1 MDSPIWGMTTSVGM
15 NFFLPQNTDT
25 GGQNQ
30 LVSSW
35 MRHGAYLL
43 DYTAVVRLLI
53 LAVR

>member
-1 MDSPIWGMTTSVGM
+1 MTTSVGM
-15 NFFLPQNTDT
+15 NFSSPSKTDT

-35 MRHGAYLL
+35 MRHEAYLL
-43 DYTAVVRLLI
+43 DYTAVARMLI